1 VHMCVDQQVESAHMV
16 LVDGRPK
23 YKLDAAKLSG
33 EKKPVVHKVG
43 CRDMKG
49 WEALD
54 YSRQRYGLKNGD
66 YDRQRHQQQLIKAM
80 AKKAMEGGV
89 MANPLKLNELL
100 KAAGKTFILDTG
112 NTPIA
117 DFVFTL
123 RGVTANDLVL
133 LRTNDGKFSGSG
145 DGTEQLKPI
154 SQQMFAAVK
163 NDTLAEFVLS
173 NPTVLSPKS

>member
-1 VHMCVDQQVESAHMV
+1 
-16 LVDGRPK
+16 
-23 YKLDAAKLSG
+23 
-33 EKKPVVHKVG
+33 
-43 CRDMKG
+43 MKG